1 MLNNIKND
9 NHSFLFKLF
18 VYENRNLAASYIEEI
33 GINEI
38 QINQIDDNGN
48 NLLNNFLYSLDK
60 NRKEK
65 SLPYKR
71 KIISPSSLGSFV
83 DLREEGD
90 DSLYIIEY
98 LINHGSDLKIKN
110 VFDYNTVDLLYILNF
125 WLLIDKYNIEHI
137 DINNLKVKI
146 FENGLPLPIHY
157 VAIMKNNTE
166 SIERFIKMG
175 VDFDLIDND
184 NKFSVQYAK
193 KVETLQTFI
202 DCVNKDNISNNYS
215 NILKSWEYVQT
226 SELLKMSDLLSSRIK
241 QNNILKI
248 NENNVLISILSQ
260 ASRKK
265 DFNEYL
271 KTNDINIGDYLLD
284 IKNPYCDDKKISL
297 LLTSSLT
304 LINNYIYNTTVLNE
318 IIKKTEN
325 LFYESIPG
333 IPDFMFLFINSYVYE
348 VKKKK
353 EKLQTNITKELF
365 LKSICNHLN
374 IQYKINETLS
384 IKDSETLLKFLIQ
397 QTKLILSLN
406 NDNFFIKHE
415 VLINHLYEALEQ
427 FLCDEIYFKN
437 DKDYYSN
444 NKLNSPLI
452 YSDNYLS
459 LKEGDKYLYEIF
471 LHLLVE
477 ICLRRSEFY
486 QYGNLKLE
494 HLNQLLSQT
503 RYSSRY
509 KDLKYLNSIGIE
521 VGEAYLLSIAVSKTK
536 LYNNNEVILDIL
548 VNNNTIDYNEKNEK
562 ILSLI
567 LDNNNVDLP
576 LKSRIE
582 FLFNVIKEK
591 SIINKK
597 LTHTTSEH
605 KKKRL

>member
-1 MLNNIKND
+1 MLTNIKND
-9 NHSFLFKLF
+9 NHSFLFQLF
-18 VYENRNLAASYIEEI
+18 IYENRNLAASYLEEI
-33 GINEI
+33 GIDKE
-38 QINQIDDNGN
+38 QINQTDDNGN
-48 NLLNNFLYSLDK
+48 TLLNNFLYSLDK

-65 SLPYKR
+65 SSSYKR
-71 KIISPSSLGSFV
+71 KIISPLQLKGNIHQ
-83 DLREEGD
+83 REEGND
-90 DSLYIIEY
+90 TLYIIEY
-98 LINHGSDLKIKN
+98 LINSGADLNIKN
-110 VFDYNTVDLLYILNF
+110 MFDYNTKDLLYILNF
-125 WLLIDKYNIEHI
+125 WYIIDKYNIKHEN
-137 DINNLKVKI
+137 INHLNVKV

-166 SIERFIKMG
+166 SIDRFIKM
-175 VDFDLIDND
+175 DLNFDVIDKEG
-184 NKFSVQYAK
+184 KFSVQYAK
-193 KVETLQTFI
+193 KLETLEAFI
-202 DCVNKDNISNNYS
+202 NYVNKDNIEDNYS
-215 NILKSWEYVQT
+215 NILKSWEYLET
-226 SELLKMSDLLSSRIK
+226 SELLKMSDLLSSK
-241 QNNILKI
+241 VNNNNISKI

-260 ASRKK
+260 TSRKK

-271 KTNDINIGDYLLD
+271 KTNNINICDYLLD
-284 IKNPYCDDKKISL
+284 IKNPYSDNKKISL

-318 IIKKTEN
+318 IIKKTDN

-353 EKLQTNITKELF
+353 EKLQTNITKEFF
-365 LKSICNHLN
+365 LKSICAYLN

-384 IKDSETLLKFLIQ
+384 LKDSETLLNFIIN
-397 QTKLILSLN
+397 QTNLILSLD

-415 VLINHLYEALEQ
+415 ILINHLYEALEQ

-459 LKEGDKYLYEIF
+459 LKKGDKYLYEIF

-503 RYSSRY
+503 RCNSRF
-509 KDLKYLNSIGIE
+509 KDLTYLNSIGVE

-548 VNNNTIDYNEKNEK
+548 INNNTIDYNEKNEK

-582 FLFNVIKEK
+582 LLFNVIKEK
-591 SIINKK
+591 NIINKK
-597 LTHTTSEH
+597 LINTTKEH
-605 KKKRL
+605 NKKRL

>member
-18 VYENRNLAASYIEEI
+18 IYENRNLAASYLEEI
-33 GINEI
+33 GINEDI
-38 QINQIDDNGN
+38 INQTDDNGN
-48 NLLNNFLYSLDK
+48 TLLNNFLYSLDK

-65 SLPYKR
+65 SLSYQT
-71 KIISPSSLGSFV
+71 KIISPSPLGYSV
-83 DLREEGD
+83 NPREEGD
-90 DSLYIIEY
+90 DTLYIIQY
-98 LINHGSDLKIKN
+98 LIDNSSDLKIKN
-110 VFDYNTVDLLYILNF
+110 IFDFNTIDLLYILNF
-125 WLLIDKYNIEHI
+125 WYLIDKYNIQH
-137 DINNLKVKI
+137 DNINHLRVKV

-157 VAIMKNNTE
+157 VAIMKNNQE

-175 VDFDLIDND
+175 LDFNVVDNEG
-184 NKFSVQYAK
+184 KFSVEYAK
-193 KVETLQTFI
+193 NAGTLQTFI
-202 DCVNKDNISNNYS
+202 DYVNKDNISNNYS

-226 SELLKMSDLLSSRIK
+226 SELLKMSDLLLLK
-241 QNNILKI
+241 VNQNNISKI

-265 DFNEYL
+265 EFNEYL
-271 KTNDINIGDYLLD
+271 KKNNINICDYLVD
-284 IKNPYCDDKKISL
+284 IKNPYSDNRKISL

-318 IIKKTEN
+318 IIKKTGN

-353 EKLQTNITKELF
+353 EKLQTNITKEFF
-365 LKSICNHLN
+365 LKSICSYLG

-384 IKDSETLLKFLIQ
+384 LKDSEILLKFIIK

-444 NKLNSPLI
+444 NKLSNPLI

-503 RYSSRY
+503 RYSSRF
-509 KDLKYLNSIGIE
+509 KDLKYLNSIGVE

-548 VNNNTIDYNEKNEK
+548 INNNTIDYNQKNEK